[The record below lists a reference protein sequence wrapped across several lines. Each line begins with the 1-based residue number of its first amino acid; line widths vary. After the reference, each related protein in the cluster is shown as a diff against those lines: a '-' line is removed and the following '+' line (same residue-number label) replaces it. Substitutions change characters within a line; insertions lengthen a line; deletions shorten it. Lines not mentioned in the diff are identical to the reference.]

1 MSCFRILGLMSGT
14 SLDGLDIADVVLQK
28 SNSRSWAYEIL
39 HAETVSYPPELLER
53 LNNAV
58 NDSAIG
64 ITQLS
69 HDIGLFFGHA
79 VNDFLLKNHIDRGE
93 IDAVSSHGHTV
104 FHQPDKGITLQI
116 GNGLELPILTGL
128 KTVCDFR
135 VRDVLLGG
143 NGAPL
148 VPVGDQLLFSSEAE
162 SFLNLGGFSNIS
174 FSKNDSVCAFD
185 ICPVNLVLN
194 KLSEQVGKKYDAF
207 GALGRI
213 GNIDL
218 KALEEFNNLT
228 FYNEKAPK
236 SLGVEW
242 VSEFIHPILNDDLS
256 LITTYYEH
264 IAIQISSVLNE
275 NNLNSVFITGGGAKN
290 SFLIERIKLHYK
302 GRIIIPNEKIID
314 FKEALVFALLG
325 ALRLSNEINVWGAVT
340 GARKDSVSGVIHNP
354 SL

>member
-1 MSCFRILGLMSGT
+1 MSSYRILGLMSGT
-14 SLDGLDIADVVLQK
+14 SLDGLDIADVLLTK
-28 SNSRSWAYEIL
+28 DNSLIWKYQLLNAKTI
-39 HAETVSYPPELLER
+39 SYPPALIER
-53 LNNAV
+53 LANAV
-58 NDSAIG
+58 NYSALE

-69 HDIGLFFGHA
+69 HDLGLYFGLK
-79 VNDFLLKNHIDRGE
+79 VNDFIQEYGINKSD
-93 IDAVSSHGHTV
+93 IDAISSHGHTV
-104 FHQPDKGITLQI
+104 FHQPKNGITLQI
-116 GNGLELPILTGL
+116 GNGPELALATGI
-128 KTVCDFR
+128 KTICDFR

-174 FSKNDSVCAFD
+174 FSKNDVVCAFD
-185 ICPVNLVLN
+185 ICPVNVVLN

-213 GNIDL
+213 GEIDL
-218 KALEEFNNLT
+218 KALEELNNLP
-228 FYNEKAPK
+228 FYKEKAPK

-242 VSEFIHPILNDDLS
+242 VSEFIHPILKDDLS

-264 IAIQISSVLNE
+264 IAIQISTILNE
-275 NNLNSVFITGGGAKN
+275 HNLNSVFITGGGAKN

-302 GRIIIPNEKIID
+302 GKIIIPNEMIID
-314 FKEALVFALLG
+314 FKEAIVFSLLG
-325 ALRLSNEINVWGAVT
+325 ALRLSNEINVWCAVT